1 MVELKQAVAIFHF
14 TEKIKSDLIMVF
26 SLLEVLN
33 TIEEGQIEGAEKLLQ
48 TYLNSLI
55 NEVNIAA
62 NATKVQGFN
71 DVNAKLQEA
80 LEQIKKHSYANLT
93 RIVSE
98 AISLTTTNGSTA
110 AETLKEK
117 DLI

>member
-1 MVELKQAVAIFHF
+1 MVEPKKAVAIFHY
-14 TEKIKSDLIMVF
+14 TEKIKSNLIMVF
-26 SLLEVLN
+26 SLLEVFN

-48 TYLNSLI
+48 TYLTSLI
-55 NEVNIAA
+55 SEVNIAA
-62 NATKVQGFN
+62 SATKVQGFN

-80 LEQIKKHSYANLT
+80 LEQIKQHNYANLT
-93 RIVSE
+93 RLVSE
-98 AISLTTTNGSTA
+98 AISLTTTSGSMA